1 MKEWIAK
8 YGPLLRKRL
17 DFTFYPDLYWYIA
30 VLVLAVPAQM
40 FLPVECGYETGIV
53 ENTQLLMLGLGMV
66 FCIRSRY
73 QRELFYVA
81 AAILFVMLLRET
93 NFGKTVFYSDPV
105 RPNKFLSWDKIWYAP
120 YVDPVMILYGIGV
133 AVYAIRKKLWIPLWK
148 YVCKVRIPVW
158 LVLGF
163 LLAFIVSSVL
173 DKCKM
178 DILEEM
184 VELAAYVAMICIVRL
199 YAFRISLPEENG

>member
-1 MKEWIAK
+1 MTNLKK
-8 YGPLLRKRL
+8 YWMLLRARF
-17 DFTFYPDLYWYIA
+17 DYTFYPDLYWYLA
-30 VLVLAVPAQM
+30 VLLLAVPAQM

-53 ENTQLLMLGLGMV
+53 EMTQLAVIGIGMV
-66 FCIRSRY
+66 FCIRSKY

-81 AAILFVMLLRET
+81 AAVLFVMLLRET
-93 NFGKTVFYSDPV
+93 NFGKTVFYPDPV

-120 YVDPVMILYGIGV
+120 YVDPVMILYGICV

-148 YVCKVRIPVW
+148 YVCKVRIPFW
-158 LVLGF
+158 MIPAFLV
-163 LLAFIVSSVL
+163 AFIVSSVL

-184 VELAAYVAMICIVRL
+184 VEMAAYVAMIGILRI
-199 YAFRISLPEENG
+199 YAFRLPLPEEKK

>member
-1 MKEWIAK
+1 MADLKK
-8 YGPLLRKRL
+8 YWMLLRARF
-17 DFTFYPDLYWYIA
+17 DYRFWPDLYWYFA
-30 VLVLAVPAQM
+30 VLLLAFPAQM

-53 ENTQLLMLGLGMV
+53 EMTQLAVIGIGMV
-66 FCIRSRY
+66 FCIRSKY

-93 NFGKTVFYSDPV
+93 NFGKTVFYPDPV
-105 RPNKFLSWDKIWYAP
+105 RPNKFLSWDQIWYAP

-133 AVYAIRKKLWIPLWK
+133 VVYGIRKKLWIPLWK
-148 YVCKVRIPVW
+148 YVCTAKIPVW
-158 LVLGF
+158 MV
-163 LLAFIVSSVL
+163 LAFLIAFAASSVL

-184 VELAAYVAMICIVRL
+184 VEMAAYVAMIGTLRI
-199 YAFRISLPEENG
+199 YAFRLPLPEDK